1 MVRITTEDKPFD
13 PFTEWNEWY
22 FYDLSKG
29 YSTCERLDRLAKTS
43 SELSDEINDE
53 ELNDA
58 IDQLIELG
66 ILVPDS
72 TYAKLGYRYKAIYDV
87 FVEKNDI

>member
-1 MVRITTEDKPFD
+1 MVRITTEDNPFN

-29 YSTCERLDRLAKTS
+29 YSTCERLDRIAKTS
-43 SELSDEINDE
+43 SELSDEVNNE

-66 ILVPDS
+66 AVGKDGSIV
-72 TYAKLGYRYKAIYDV
+72 KYKK
-87 FVEKNDI
+87 VESK

>member
-1 MVRITTEDKPFD
+1 MVRITTEDNPFD

-29 YSTCERLDRLAKTS
+29 YFTCERLDRLAKTS

-66 ILVPDS
+66 AIGKDGSIV
-72 TYAKLGYRYKAIYDV
+72 KYKK
-87 FVEKNDI
+87 VESK

>member
-1 MVRITTEDKPFD
+1 MVRITTEDNPFD

-53 ELNDA
+53 EL
-58 IDQLIELG
+58 
-66 ILVPDS
+66 
-72 TYAKLGYRYKAIYDV
+72 K
-87 FVEKNDI
+87 

>member
-1 MVRITTEDKPFD
+1 MVRITTEDNPFD

-58 IDQLIELG
+58 IDQLVELG
-66 ILVPDS
+66 AIGKDGSIV
-72 TYAKLGYRYKAIYDV
+72 KYKK
-87 FVEKNDI
+87 VESK

>member
-1 MVRITTEDKPFD
+1 MVRITTEDNPFN

-29 YSTCERLDRLAKTS
+29 YSTCERLDRIAKTS
-43 SELSDEINDE
+43 SELSDEVNDE

-66 ILVPDS
+66 AVGKDGSIV
-72 TYAKLGYRYKAIYDV
+72 KYKK
-87 FVEKNDI
+87 VESK

>member
-1 MVRITTEDKPFD
+1 MVRITTEDNPFN

-66 ILVPDS
+66 AIGKDGSIV
-72 TYAKLGYRYKAIYDV
+72 KYKK
-87 FVEKNDI
+87 VESK

>member
-1 MVRITTEDKPFD
+1 MVRITTEDNPFD

-66 ILVPDS
+66 
-72 TYAKLGYRYKAIYDV
+72 AIGKDGSIV
-87 FVEKNDI
+87 K

>member
-1 MVRITTEDKPFD
+1 MVRITTEDNPFD

-58 IDQLIELG
+58 IDQSIELG
-66 ILVPDS
+66 AIGKDGSIV
-72 TYAKLGYRYKAIYDV
+72 KYKK
-87 FVEKNDI
+87 VESK

>member
-1 MVRITTEDKPFD
+1 MDKSVRITTEDNPFN

-43 SELSDEINDE
+43 SDLSDEFNNS
-53 ELNDA
+53 ELNNA
-58 IDQLIELG
+58 IDQLIEMG
-66 ILVPDS
+66 AIGKDGRIVQ
-72 TYAKLGYRYKAIYDV
+72 YKKVY
-87 FVEKNDI
+87 KN

>member
-1 MVRITTEDKPFD
+1 MDKSVRITTEDNPFN

-43 SELSDEINDE
+43 SDLSDEFNNG

-58 IDQLIELG
+58 IDQLIEMG
-66 ILVPDS
+66 AIGKDGTIVQ
-72 TYAKLGYRYKAIYDV
+72 YKKVY
-87 FVEKNDI
+87 KN